1 MELLL
6 QVLLVLFY
14 RLIWNSLYSPVF
26 QVLIEFLST
35 STLES
40 RNCDCVDGVLLHLPP
55 LLNFPTVLIAKINY
69 KSTSYHCNCST
80 SDCYNKLIKSWGNN
94 GTANKLHLNL
104 FQYMHTLVLSV
115 TKSKCPSY
123 VGITGII
130 LQEFKHV
137 FKIITKDN
145 KLKGTQ
151 DVFSVS
157 VIMCVTKNL
166 SSIVLLS
173 TYVVLYHCL

>member
-1 MELLL
+1 
-6 QVLLVLFY
+6 
-14 RLIWNSLYSPVF
+14 
-26 QVLIEFLST
+26 
-35 STLES
+35 
-40 RNCDCVDGVLLHLPP
+40 
-55 LLNFPTVLIAKINY
+55 
-69 KSTSYHCNCST
+69 
-80 SDCYNKLIKSWGNN
+80 
-94 GTANKLHLNL
+94 
-104 FQYMHTLVLSV
+104 MHTLVLSV

-166 SSIVLLS
+166 SSIILLS

>member
-1 MELLL
+1 
-6 QVLLVLFY
+6 
-14 RLIWNSLYSPVF
+14 
-26 QVLIEFLST
+26 
-35 STLES
+35 
-40 RNCDCVDGVLLHLPP
+40 
-55 LLNFPTVLIAKINY
+55 
-69 KSTSYHCNCST
+69 
-80 SDCYNKLIKSWGNN
+80 
-94 GTANKLHLNL
+94 
-104 FQYMHTLVLSV
+104 MHTLVLSV

-151 DVFSVS
+151 DVFSVP